1 MLFEVLDKD
10 PKTAYCCKM
19 LFRELVVCKL
29 PSIQNMASVFTCKIS
44 PYVALHS
51 GNFCPAGKP
60 FKDSPILLF
69 LPGNFLPCWDE
80 LQIKLNFNSA
90 ASIANK
96 EYSWQMTWIS
106 SWWASSLL
114 KVVLFCKIWLNIW
127 VLSVLTL
134 GGYRMLN
141 MFSGIVIFRARWC
154 WLWDLHFTIKLLG
167 SKF

>member
-1 MLFEVLDKD
+1 
-10 PKTAYCCKM
+10 
-19 LFRELVVCKL
+19 
-29 PSIQNMASVFTCKIS
+29 
-44 PYVALHS
+44 
-51 GNFCPAGKP
+51 
-60 FKDSPILLF
+60 

-96 EYSWQMTWIS
+96 EHSWQMTWIS
-106 SWWASSLL
+106 SWWASTLL

-154 WLWDLHFTIKLLG
+154 WLGTCI
-167 SKF
+167 SP